1 MDIKIRPVFENEISD
16 ICALEKECFGA
27 DPWDENMFRMML
39 ESPAGNILVAKDG
52 DKLCGFVCVYIVAGD
67 RDRVDGDADL
77 SDIAVAP
84 EYRNKGIARALM
96 GEVYRLARKKYCE
109 KIFLEVRR
117 SNTPAQSLYLSEG
130 FTVYRERKNYY
141 SEPREDAVLMSREL

>member
-1 MDIKIRPVFENEISD
+1 MDIKIRTVSEDDISQ

-39 ESPAGNILVAKDG
+39 GSPAGNILVAADAGKI
-52 DKLCGFVCVYIVAGD
+52 CGFVCVYIVAGD
-67 RDRVDGDADL
+67 RDRIDGDADL

-84 EYRNKGIARALM
+84 EYRNKGVARALM
-96 GEVYRLARKKYCE
+96 SEVYRLAKEKYCE
-109 KIFLEVRR
+109 KIFLEVRK

-130 FTVYRERKNYY
+130 FRVYGERKNYY
-141 SEPREDAVLMSREL
+141 SEPREDAVLMSKDL